1 MGGGEYVRFLPPCG
15 ILAREN
21 KKREKATRLP
31 IVDLFHLPLYVL
43 LFLVAKVLLLLLY
56 LNREKASQTIGYGG
70 SYVSK
75 KAALC

>member
-1 MGGGEYVRFLPPCG
+1 MRFLPPCG

-43 LFLVAKVLLLLLY
+43 LFLVVKILLLLY
-56 LNREKASQTIGYGG
+56 LNREKASQSISYRG